1 LLGFMSAQFLYSSPS
16 AGDGDPRT
24 LAVRNG
30 LTEHLPSL
38 RAHAFRRARSRQEAS
53 DIVQEAA
60 LRALTFAWSFDP
72 GTNVRAW
79 LHQVLESV
87 FMSQCRKRT
96 RERRAFEAL
105 GRDPCAWTQKDATPA
120 MLALSPRVGRALE
133 ALPAGFR
140 DAVQLVD
147 IEELPYRDAAERLSV
162 PVGTV
167 MSRLFRGRRLLASAL
182 SENEAVPAACAA

>member
-1 LLGFMSAQFLYSSPS
+1 MSAQLPHPKSSP
-16 AGDGDPRT
+16 DGDRRT
-24 LAVRNG
+24 LAVRSG

-38 RAHAFRRARSRQEAS
+38 RAHANKRTRNRVEAN

-60 LRALTFAWSFDP
+60 LRALAFAWSFEP

-87 FMSQCRKRT
+87 FVTQCRKRT
-96 RERRAFEAL
+96 RERRAFDAL
-105 GRDPCAWTQKDATPA
+105 GRDPCAWTQKDAAPA
-120 MLALSPRVGRALE
+120 MLALSPRVGRALD

-140 DAVQLVD
+140 EVVRLVD
-147 IEELPYRDAAERLSV
+147 VQELSYRDAAERLQV

-167 MSRLFRGRRLLASAL
+167 MSRLFRGRRLLAAAL
-182 SENEAVPAACAA
+182 AESEALPAARAA